1 MGKLRNLLQ
10 TEEERKQKLQTVVSF
25 GGDDDAIAQTL
36 HGLDTI
42 HTDSSSN
49 SDEGSISQQINDQKD
64 KIDNSPK
71 GIRSR
76 PLHQKNLMNLKK
88 METQKDDQDL
98 ANTASEVLMMQ
109 EEINQKRRQRK
120 WQPTVV
126 RRNTTLQLFKT
137 NIDDKI
143 KQIRKYSKWLILM
156 QLPMIEPD
164 LSKYCNFDY
173 NALLIKRRIKTA
185 VRTGPTQIMVEK
197 HEALFKTFDSLH
209 GIPED
214 FKSTPYKMQLEGHSL
229 DRSTFSKLTFE
240 IYCKCFGFKRN
251 QLYSDLD
258 NRVIAEVLRKNIR
271 VAVLEYDQIIPY
283 HFFRPKVNLVL
294 RRTYS

>member
-10 TEEERKQKLQTVVSF
+10 SEEERKQKLQTVVSF
-25 GGDDDAIAQTL
+25 GGDEEFQNKSPVLQT
-36 HGLDTI
+36 I
-42 HTDSSSN
+42 RTDSSSD
-49 SDEGSISQQINDQKD
+49 SGEEGSISLQINDQKD

-71 GIRSR
+71 GVRSR
-76 PLHQKNLMNLKK
+76 PIRQKNLMSLKK
-88 METQKDDQDL
+88 METQKDNQEL
-98 ANTASEVLMMQ
+98 ANAASEVLMMQ
-109 EEINQKRRQRK
+109 EEIHQKRHQRK

-156 QLPMIEPD
+156 QLPMIEPS
-164 LSKYCNFDY
+164 LNKYCNFDY
-173 NALLIKRRIKTA
+173 NALLIKKRIKNA
-185 VRTGPTQIMVEK
+185 VKNGPTQIMVEK

-214 FKSTPYKMQLEGHSL
+214 YKSTPYKMQLEGHSL
-229 DRSTFSKLTFE
+229 DRSTFTNLTFD
-240 IYCKCFGFKRN
+240 IYCKCFGFKKN
-251 QLYSDLD
+251 LLYSELK
-258 NRVIAEVLRKNIR
+258 NRTIGQELRKNIK

-283 HFFRPKVNLVL
+283 HFFRHRVV
-294 RRTYS
+294 